1 MNWVHVQNLV
11 QAHMLAAEALTMA
24 KGYVAVSVLR
34 HPCPHL
40 YSPPPL
46 HAASKE
52 NQTSG
57 VPGSLGWVEASE
69 SIISSSQ

>member
-34 HPCPHL
+34 HPGPHP
-40 YSPPPL
+40 YSPHPCRLQARRIRPQESQG
-46 HAASKE
+46 H
-52 NQTSG
+52 
-57 VPGSLGWVEASE
+57 WVG
-69 SIISSSQ
+69 QKLQRG